1 MVLLTTYD
9 KYLLLFTTK
18 SKQISE
24 LCQKRGFN
32 GYTGVIEYADSEY
45 GIVNNIW

>member
-1 MVLLTTYD
+1 MILSTACSE
-9 KYLLLFTTK
+9 YLLLFTTE

-32 GYTGVIEYADSEY
+32 GSTWVIECVDYDAIDT
-45 GIVNNIW
+45 NIT